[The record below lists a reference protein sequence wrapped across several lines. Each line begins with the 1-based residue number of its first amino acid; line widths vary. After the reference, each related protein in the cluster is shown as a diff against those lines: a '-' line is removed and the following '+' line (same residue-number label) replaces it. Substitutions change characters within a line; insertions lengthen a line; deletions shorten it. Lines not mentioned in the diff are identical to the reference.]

1 MEKSNTR
8 QEILDAALD
17 LFSVNGYEAT
27 SISQLADAVGIRK
40 ASLYSHFESKQEILD
55 KVVEMVLDGYYRHSI
70 FANADWSDPKFI
82 KDKKGMNP
90 EDYAKAVIGHIRFI
104 IHDPYVK
111 KGRMLLMIEQFRNEE
126 LSKLHTKMNYDDVL
140 AYFTGMIR
148 FLIREKKL
156 TDGNPELMAFHL
168 CLPITVWINLCDRE
182 PDREEAVLEMIKG
195 HISQFFEVY
204 RR

>member
-8 QEILDAALD
+8 QEILNAALD

-27 SISQLADAVGIRK
+27 SISQLAEAVGIRK
-40 ASLYSHFESKQEILD
+40 ASLYSHFANKQEILD

-70 FANADWSDPKFI
+70 FANADWSDPDFTGGK
-82 KDKKGMNP
+82 MAMEP
-90 EDYAKAVIGHIRFI
+90 EDYAKTVKGHIRYI
-104 IHDPYVK
+104 IHDPQVK

-148 FLIREKKL
+148 FLIRGKKIAE
-156 TDGNPELMAFHL
+156 GNPELMAAHL

-182 PDREEAVLEMIKG
+182 PDREETVLEMIEQ
-195 HISQFFEVY
+195 HIINFFEVY
-204 RR
+204 MR